1 MILRIA
7 KIALVLGLA
16 IHYSLVVFQDL
27 GRPGGAFR
35 IVCDCGPGVITGLSA
50 GFRPTAV
57 RLWDGDVGFAAS
69 PTSEEP
75 QHPGNQV
82 HQINVR

>member
-1 MILRIA
+1 VILRIA

-27 GRPGGAFR
+27 GRPGGR
-35 IVCDCGPGVITGLSA
+35 ISHVCGCGPGVVAGVAA

-57 RLWDGDVGFAAS
+57 RLWDSGVGPAS
-69 PTSEEP
+69 TGEEP

-82 HQINVR
+82 NQIDVR